1 MTDDVHFSGEGS
13 LEVEENQAK
22 MQNGNTVNF
31 QLATQSESSISM
43 STTQDAEEA
52 HSMTVTLNPKNPEE
66 SLEGSVESY
75 KNPTEPVAPNNWDA
89 MKQ

>member
-1 MTDDVHFSGEGS
+1 MTHDTQFSGEGS
-13 LEVEENQAK
+13 LKVEDNQAK

-31 QLATQSESSISM
+31 QLATESESSISM

-52 HSMTVTLNPKNPEE
+52 HSMTVTLNPTSPEE
-66 SLEGSVESY
+66 SLAGSVESY
-75 KNPTEPVAPNNWDA
+75 ENPTEPVAPNSWDA